1 MLDLRLIREQ
11 PDMVRDALRRLNTD
25 APLDDILQLD
35 EQRRSLLTRVEE
47 LKAQRNAGSKEIGKA
62 AAGQERD
69 KKIAEMRQLG
79 DTIAELDEEVRDVD
93 ERLHALL
100 LEVPNLPDPDV
111 PDGPDESANVIVRH
125 WGDPKEP
132 SDSIAPHWDLAENQ
146 GLIDFERGVKVSGS
160 RFYFLRADMARL
172 QRALITWMIDI
183 HTREHDYI
191 ELTPPVLVRSESM
204 VGTGNLPKFGD
215 TLYHDEE
222 SDLWLIPTAEVS
234 VTNYHR
240 DELLDAGTLP
250 RKYVA
255 QSLCFR
261 REQFSA
267 GRDVRGIKR
276 VHQFEKVEMVKF
288 VEPEK
293 SDDELYSLLDNAEQI
308 LRKLELPY
316 RVVQMCTGDLSF
328 VSAKKIDLEV
338 WAPGSEDWLE
348 VSSCANFRDFQ
359 ARRAN
364 IRFRTEDGGRPQ
376 YVHTLNG
383 SGLALPRTM
392 IAILEN
398 YQQPDG
404 SIVVPAVLRG
414 YLGGQEVIEKQPG
427 IW

>member
-1 MLDLRLIREQ
+1 MLDLRFIREN
-11 PDMVRDALRRLNTD
+11 PDQVRDAIRRLNTE
-25 APLDDILQLD
+25 APIDEILQLD
-35 EQRRSLLTRVEE
+35 EQRRALLTQVEE
-47 LKAQRNAGSKEIGKA
+47 LKARRNAGSKEIGKA
-62 AAGQERD
+62 APGEEREQ
-69 KKIAEMRQLG
+69 KIVEMRQLG
-79 DTIAELDEEVRDVD
+79 DRIAELDDEVRGVD
-93 ERLHALL
+93 ERLNALL
-100 LEVPNLPDPDV
+100 LEVPNMPDPDV

-125 WGDPKEP
+125 WGEPKQP
-132 SDSIAPHWDLAENQ
+132 SESIQPHWDLAADQ

-160 RFYFLRADMARL
+160 RFYFLRADMSRL
-172 QRALITWMIDI
+172 QRALITWMIDL
-183 HTREHDYI
+183 HTTQHDYI

-215 TLYHDEE
+215 TLYHDDE

-234 VTNYHR
+234 VTNFHR
-240 DELLDAGTLP
+240 DEVLEPGTLP

-288 VEPEK
+288 VEPES
-293 SDDELYSLLDNAEQI
+293 SDNELYSLLDNAEQV
-308 LRKLELPY
+308 LQKLELPY

-364 IRFRTEDGGRPQ
+364 IRYRPEDGARPQ
-376 YVHTLNG
+376 FVHTLNG

-404 SIVVPAVLRG
+404 SVVVPDVLRG
-414 YLGGQEVIEKQPG
+414 YMGGQEVIGKQNG
-427 IW
+427 HW

>member
-1 MLDLRLIREQ
+1 MLDLRLIREN
-11 PDMVRDALRRLNTD
+11 PDQVREGIRRLNVE
-25 APLDDILQLD
+25 APIDDILALD

-62 AAGQERD
+62 ADGDERNQ
-69 KKIAEMRQLG
+69 KIAEMRALG
-79 DTIAELDEEVRDVD
+79 DQIGEIDEEVRRVD
-93 ERLHALL
+93 ERLGALL
-100 LEVPNLPDPDV
+100 LDVPNMPDADV
-111 PDGPDESANVIVRH
+111 PDGPDESANVILRH
-125 WGDPKEP
+125 WGEPKEP
-132 SDSIAPHWDLAENQ
+132 SDDIIPHWDLAADQ

-160 RFYFLRADMARL
+160 RFYFLRADMSRL

-183 HTREHDYI
+183 HTREHGYI

-204 VGTGNLPKFGD
+204 IGTGNLPKFGD
-215 TLYHDEE
+215 TLYRDDE
-222 SDLWLIPTAEVS
+222 SDLWLIPTSEVS

-240 DELLDAGTLP
+240 EELLEAGSLP
-250 RKYVA
+250 IKYVA

-276 VHQFEKVEMVKF
+276 VHQFEKVEMVKL

-293 SDDELYSLLDNAEQI
+293 SDEELYSLLDNAEKI
-308 LRKLELPY
+308 LQKLELPY

-364 IRFRTEDGGRPQ
+364 IRYRAGEKGRPQ

-404 SIVVPAVLRG
+404 SVIVPEVLRN
-414 YLGGQEVIEKQPG
+414 YMGGQERIEKQGG

>member
-1 MLDLRLIREQ
+1 MLDLRLIREN
-11 PDMVRDALRRLNTD
+11 PDQVREGIRRLNVE
-25 APLDDILQLD
+25 APIDDILALD

-62 AAGQERD
+62 ADGDERNQ
-69 KKIAEMRQLG
+69 KIAEMRALG
-79 DTIAELDEEVRDVD
+79 DQIGEIDEEVRRVD
-93 ERLHALL
+93 ERLGDLL
-100 LEVPNLPDPDV
+100 LEVPNMPDADV
-111 PDGPDESANVIVRH
+111 PDGPDESANVILRH
-125 WGDPKEP
+125 WGEPKEP
-132 SDSIAPHWDLAENQ
+132 SDDIIPHWDLAADQ

-160 RFYFLRADMARL
+160 RFYFLRADMSRL

-183 HTREHDYI
+183 HTREHGYI

-204 VGTGNLPKFGD
+204 IGTGNLPKFGD
-215 TLYHDEE
+215 TLYRDDE
-222 SDLWLIPTAEVS
+222 SDLWLIPTSEVS

-240 DELLDAGTLP
+240 EELLEAGSLP
-250 RKYVA
+250 IKYVA

-276 VHQFEKVEMVKF
+276 VHQFEKVEMVKL

-293 SDDELYSLLDNAEQI
+293 SDEELYSLLDNAEKI
-308 LRKLELPY
+308 LQKLELPY

-364 IRFRTEDGGRPQ
+364 IRYRAGEKGRPQ

-404 SIVVPAVLRG
+404 SVIVPEVLRN
-414 YLGGQEVIEKQPG
+414 YMGGQELIEKQGG

>member
-93 ERLHALL
+93 ERLHKLL

>member
-1 MLDLRLIREQ
+1 MLDLRLIREN
-11 PDMVRDALRRLNTD
+11 PDFVRDAIRRLNTE
-25 APLDDILQLD
+25 APIDEILQLD

-47 LKAQRNAGSKEIGKA
+47 LKAQRNTGSKEIGKA
-62 AAGQERD
+62 APGEERD
-69 KKIAEMRQLG
+69 QKIAEMRELG
-79 DTIAELDEEVRDVD
+79 DTIAELDEEVRGVD
-93 ERLHALL
+93 ERLNNLL
-100 LEVPNLPDPDV
+100 LHVPNMPDPDV
-111 PDGPDESANVIVRH
+111 PEGPDESANVILRH
-125 WGDPKEP
+125 WGEPKEP
-132 SDSIAPHWDLAENQ
+132 SDQIIPHWDLAADQ

-183 HTREHDYI
+183 HTREHGYT

-222 SDLWLIPTAEVS
+222 SDLWLIPTSEVS

-240 DELLDAGTLP
+240 EEVLEAGTLP

-293 SDDELYSLLDNAEQI
+293 SDDELNSLLANAETI
-308 LRKLELPY
+308 LQRLELPY

-359 ARRAN
+359 ARRAG
-364 IRFRTEDGGRPQ
+364 IRYRPEESGRPQ
-376 YVHTLNG
+376 FVHTLNG

-404 SIVVPAVLRG
+404 TVVVPEVLRN
-414 YLGGQEVIEKQPG
+414 YLGGQEVIGRQP
-427 IW
+427 

>member
-1 MLDLRLIREQ
+1 MLDLRLIREN
-11 PDMVRDALRRLNTD
+11 PDQVREAIRRLNTD
-25 APLDDILQLD
+25 APIDDILELD

-62 AAGQERD
+62 AAGEERD

-79 DTIAELDEEVRDVD
+79 DQIAGLDEEVRQVD
-93 ERLHALL
+93 GRLKALL
-100 LEVPNLPDPDV
+100 LEVPNMPDPDV
-111 PDGPDESANVIVRH
+111 PDGPDESANVIVRY
-125 WGDPKEP
+125 WGDPK
-132 SDSIAPHWDLAENQ
+132 DSEESIVPHWDLATDQ

-160 RFYFLRADMARL
+160 RFYFLRGDMARL
-172 QRALITWMIDI
+172 QRALVTWMIDV
-183 HTREHDYI
+183 HTREHGYI

-215 TLYHDEE
+215 TLYRDAE

-234 VTNYHR
+234 VTNFHR
-240 DELLDAGTLP
+240 EEVLDSGTLP

-288 VEPEK
+288 VDPEK
-293 SDDELYSLLDNAEQI
+293 SDDELYSLLDNAEEI
-308 LRKLELPY
+308 LRRLELPY

-359 ARRAN
+359 ARRAG
-364 IRFRTEDGGRPQ
+364 IRFRPGDSERPQ
-376 YVHTLNG
+376 FVHTLNG

-404 SIVVPAVLRG
+404 TVMVPEVLRG
-414 YLGGQEVIEKQPG
+414 YLGGQEIIGKQQG
-427 IW
+427 HW

>member
-1 MLDLRLIREQ
+1 MLDLRLIREN
-11 PDMVRDALRRLNTD
+11 PDQVREGIRRLNVE
-25 APLDDILQLD
+25 APIDDILALD

-62 AAGQERD
+62 ADGDERNQ
-69 KKIAEMRQLG
+69 KIAEMRALG
-79 DTIAELDEEVRDVD
+79 DQIGEIDEEVRRVDV
-93 ERLHALL
+93 RLGALL
-100 LEVPNLPDPDV
+100 LEVPNMPDADV
-111 PDGPDESANVIVRH
+111 PDGPDESANVILRH
-125 WGDPKEP
+125 WGEPKEP
-132 SDSIAPHWDLAENQ
+132 SDDIIPHWDLAADQ

-160 RFYFLRADMARL
+160 RFYFLRADMSRL

-183 HTREHDYI
+183 HTREHGYI

-204 VGTGNLPKFGD
+204 IGTGNLPKFGD
-215 TLYHDEE
+215 TLYRDDE
-222 SDLWLIPTAEVS
+222 SDLWLIPTSEVS

-240 DELLDAGTLP
+240 EELLEAGSLP
-250 RKYVA
+250 IKYVA

-276 VHQFEKVEMVKF
+276 VHQFEKVEMVKL

-293 SDDELYSLLDNAEQI
+293 SDEELYSLLDNAEKI
-308 LRKLELPY
+308 LQKLELPY

-364 IRFRTEDGGRPQ
+364 IRYRAGEKGRPQ

-404 SIVVPAVLRG
+404 SVIVPEVLRN
-414 YLGGQEVIEKQPG
+414 YMGGQERIEKQGG

>member
-11 PDMVRDALRRLNTD
+11 PDTVRDALRRLNVD
-25 APLDDILQLD
+25 APIDNILHLD
-35 EQRRSLLTRVEE
+35 EQRRSLLTRVED
-47 LKAQRNAGSKEIGKA
+47 LKAKRNAGSKEISA
-62 AAGQERD
+62 AAPGGERD
-69 KKIAEMRQLG
+69 QKIAEMRQLG
-79 DTIAELDEEVRDVD
+79 DEISGLDEEVKRVD
-93 ERLHALL
+93 ERLQALL
-100 LEVPNLPDPDV
+100 LEVPNMPDPDV
-111 PDGPDESANVIVRH
+111 PEGPDESANVITRH

-132 SDSIAPHWDLAENQ
+132 DEAIVPHWDLAADQ

-172 QRALITWMIDI
+172 QRALVTWMIDV
-183 HTREHDYI
+183 HTREHGYL
-191 ELTPPVLVRSESM
+191 ELYPPVLVRSESM

-222 SDLWLIPTAEVS
+222 SDLWLIPTSEVS

-240 DELLDAGTLP
+240 DEVLEPGTLP

-288 VEPEK
+288 VEPER
-293 SDDELYSLLDNAEQI
+293 SDDELTSLLGNAEVI
-308 LRKLELPY
+308 LQRLELPY

-328 VSAKKIDLEV
+328 VAAKKYDLEV

-348 VSSCANFRDFQ
+348 VSSCSNFRDFQ

-364 IRFRTEDGGRPQ
+364 IRFRPEDGGRPQ
-376 YVHTLNG
+376 YAHTLNG

-404 SIVVPAVLRG
+404 TVVVPNVLRG
-414 YLGGQEVIEKQPG
+414 YLGGQDVIGPQAAY
-427 IW
+427 

>member
-1 MLDLRLIREQ
+1 MLDLRLIREN
-11 PDMVRDALRRLNTD
+11 PDQVREGVRRLNVE
-25 APLDDILQLD
+25 APIDEILELD
-35 EQRRSLLTRVEE
+35 EKRRSTLTEVED
-47 LKAQRNAGSKEIGKA
+47 LKARRNAGSKEIGKA
-62 AAGQERD
+62 ASGDERD
-69 KKIAEMRQLG
+69 QKITEMRQLG
-79 DTIAELDEEVRDVD
+79 DQISELDEQIRGID
-93 ERLHALL
+93 ERLQRLL
-100 LEVPNLPDPDV
+100 LEVPNMPDPDV

-125 WGDPKEP
+125 WGEPKQP
-132 SDSIAPHWDLAENQ
+132 DDSIQPHWDLAADQ

-160 RFYFLRADMARL
+160 RFYFLRADMSRL
-172 QRALITWMIDI
+172 QRALITWMIDL
-183 HTREHDYI
+183 HTREHGYI

-222 SDLWLIPTAEVS
+222 SDLWLIPTSEVS

-240 DELLDAGTLP
+240 DEVLEPGTLP
-250 RKYVA
+250 RYYVA

-288 VEPEK
+288 VEPES
-293 SDDELYSLLDNAEQI
+293 SDDELYKLLDNAEQV
-308 LRKLELPY
+308 LQKLDLPY

-364 IRFRTEDGGRPQ
+364 IRFRPGEGERPQ
-376 YVHTLNG
+376 FVHTLNG

-404 SIVVPAVLRG
+404 SVVVPEVLRG
-414 YLGGQEVIEKQPG
+414 YMGGQVVIGKQPG
-427 IW
+427 I

>member
-1 MLDLRLIREQ
+1 MLDLRLIREN
-11 PDMVRDALRRLNTD
+11 PDFVRDAIRRLNTE
-25 APLDDILQLD
+25 APIDEILQLD

-47 LKAQRNAGSKEIGKA
+47 LKAQRNTGSKEIGKA
-62 AAGQERD
+62 APGEERD
-69 KKIAEMRQLG
+69 QKIAEMRELG
-79 DTIAELDEEVRDVD
+79 DTIAELDEEVRGVD
-93 ERLHALL
+93 ERLNNLL
-100 LEVPNLPDPDV
+100 LHVPNMPDPDV
-111 PDGPDESANVIVRH
+111 PEGPDESANVILRH
-125 WGDPKEP
+125 WGEPKEP
-132 SDSIAPHWDLAENQ
+132 SDQIIPHWDLAANQ

-183 HTREHDYI
+183 HTREHGYT

-222 SDLWLIPTAEVS
+222 SDLWLIPTSEVS

-240 DELLDAGTLP
+240 EEVLEAGTLP

-293 SDDELYSLLDNAEQI
+293 SDDELNSLLANAETI
-308 LRKLELPY
+308 LQRLELPY

-359 ARRAN
+359 ARRAG
-364 IRFRTEDGGRPQ
+364 IRYRPEESGRPQ
-376 YVHTLNG
+376 FVHTLNG

-404 SIVVPAVLRG
+404 TVVVPEVLRN
-414 YLGGQEVIEKQPG
+414 YLGGQEVIGRQP
-427 IW
+427 

>member
-1 MLDLRLIREQ
+1 MLDLRLIREN
-11 PDMVRDALRRLNTD
+11 PDQVREGIRRLNVE
-25 APLDDILQLD
+25 APIDDILALD

-62 AAGQERD
+62 ADGDERNQ
-69 KKIAEMRQLG
+69 KIAEMRALG
-79 DTIAELDEEVRDVD
+79 DQIGEIDEEVRRVD
-93 ERLHALL
+93 ERLGALL
-100 LEVPNLPDPDV
+100 LDVPNMPDADV
-111 PDGPDESANVIVRH
+111 PDGPDESANVILRH
-125 WGDPKEP
+125 WGEPKEP
-132 SDSIAPHWDLAENQ
+132 SDDIIPHWDLAADQ

-160 RFYFLRADMARL
+160 RFYFLRADMSRL

-183 HTREHDYI
+183 HTREHGYI

-204 VGTGNLPKFGD
+204 IGTGNLPKFGD
-215 TLYHDEE
+215 TLYRDDE
-222 SDLWLIPTAEVS
+222 SDLWLIPTSEVS

-240 DELLDAGTLP
+240 EELLEAGSLP
-250 RKYVA
+250 IKYVA

-276 VHQFEKVEMVKF
+276 VHQFEKVEMVKL

-293 SDDELYSLLDNAEQI
+293 SDEELYSLLDNAEKI
-308 LRKLELPY
+308 LQKLELPY

-364 IRFRTEDGGRPQ
+364 IRYRAGEKGRPQ

-404 SIVVPAVLRG
+404 SVIVPEVLRN
-414 YLGGQEVIEKQPG
+414 YMGGQELIEKQGG

>member
-1 MLDLRLIREQ
+1 MLDLRLIREN
-11 PDMVRDALRRLNTD
+11 PDQVRDGIRRLNIE
-25 APLDDILQLD
+25 APIDDILSLD

-62 AAGQERD
+62 ADGEERNQ
-69 KKIAEMRQLG
+69 KIAEMRALG
-79 DTIAELDEEVRDVD
+79 DQIGEIDEDVRRVD
-93 ERLHALL
+93 ERLGALL
-100 LEVPNLPDPDV
+100 LEVPNMPDADV
-111 PDGPDESANVIVRH
+111 PDGPDESANVILRH

-132 SDSIAPHWDLAENQ
+132 SDDIVPHWDLAADQ

-160 RFYFLRADMARL
+160 RFYFLRADMSRL

-183 HTREHDYI
+183 HTREHGYI

-204 VGTGNLPKFGD
+204 IGTGNLPKFGD
-215 TLYHDEE
+215 TLYRDDE
-222 SDLWLIPTAEVS
+222 SDLWLIPTSEVS

-240 DELLDAGTLP
+240 EELLEAGSLP
-250 RKYVA
+250 IKYVA

-276 VHQFEKVEMVKF
+276 VHQFEKVEMVKL

-293 SDDELYSLLDNAEQI
+293 SDEELYALLDNAEKI
-308 LRKLELPY
+308 LQKLELPY

-364 IRFRTEDGGRPQ
+364 IRYRAGEKGRPQ

-404 SIVVPAVLRG
+404 SVIVPEVLRN
-414 YLGGQEVIEKQPG
+414 YMGGQELIEKQGG